1 MPAFS
6 TWPTWVKWFLIAA
19 IFALALPLILGS
31 RTLGAWPFGSS
42 AVPMTGP
49 SVSFVTSD
57 ELSGVSGRVLKL
69 EQTTAAKADLSEMRA
84 EIDRLKAAVSALA
97 GDKRKG
103 MRTGSVK

>member
-1 MPAFS
+1 MAISLHPR
-6 TWPTWVKWFLIAA
+6 TWPRLVWFILALL
-19 IFALALPLILGS
+19 LALPFILGS
-31 RTLGAWPFGSS
+31 RELGAWPFGSS
-42 AVPMTGP
+42 AAPMTGP
-49 SVSFVTSD
+49 SVSFATSD